1 MTMWNWF
8 VSRRP
13 NACATGL
20 IVMLHCASGSAQES
34 PGAPSETTKSEA
46 PALRSQPPQSLQ
58 GLSKLLG
65 GASAPER
72 ESGEGKSTELLP
84 ASNHG
89 TSASSPPLRSAVA
102 VPKEPGSKSDPAMLE
117 QEARKLIAVRRRA
130 LASLHEKNAHSELS
144 AQRLEHSA
152 WEYALAYV
160 LLPSPT
166 TLLSVAR
173 ACRKADWDVE
183 ALTIYRRIQQEG
195 LMPDRDAEIA
205 EEVRVLRAK
214 LDEEDW
220 EGTSSSTLRDHMDRA
235 KRAFQESRYVPA
247 AHEFALSY
255 ALRPLPRL
263 LFNLAQTYRRDHQ
276 AAVAYVLYA
285 SFLDAEPDSALK
297 KETLGYLSELRSV
310 AFAPPV
316 YRRSW
321 FWGSLITTTS
331 VIALATGGIVAATA
345 IKSPSTLGGT
355 YVLTFGAVH

>member
-8 VSRRP
+8 VSRHP
-13 NACATGL
+13 NACAAGL
-20 IVMLHCASGSAQES
+20 IVMLLCTSGSAQES
-34 PGAPSETTKSEA
+34 PVAPSETTKSEA

-58 GLSKLLG
+58 GLSNVLG
-65 GASAPER
+65 GGSSPER
-72 ESGEGKSTELLP
+72 ASGNGKSTEPLP
-84 ASNHG
+84 DRPQGGVSTA
-89 TSASSPPLRSAVA
+89 PPLLNSVT
-102 VPKEPGSKSDPAMLE
+102 VPKDSGPGAAAVLKE
-117 QEARKLIAVRRRA
+117 QEARKLIASRSRA
-130 LASLHEKNAHSELS
+130 LALSHEKKAIHEL
-144 AQRLEHSA
+144 AERQLEASA

-195 LMPDRDAEIA
+195 LMPDREAEIA

-220 EGTSSSTLRDHMDRA
+220 EGTSSSNLRDHMDRA

-247 AHEFALSY
+247 AHEFGLSY

-263 LFNLAQTYRRDHQ
+263 LFNLAQAYRRDHQ
-276 AAVAYVLYA
+276 AEAAYVLYA

-297 KETLGYLSELRSV
+297 KEVLGYLSELRSV

-321 FWGSLITTTS
+321 FWGALITSTS

-345 IKSPSTLGGT
+345 IKSPATLGGT